1 MKIRAAILVMK
12 EWRDRAFLRAQMIEE
27 GIRTLAV
34 ETVDEA
40 DKWISDGSVVPT
52 IIIYDNRL
60 QENPSRDI
68 ECLGKYTSS
77 IPVLIIAGNDE
88 EAEVFRRSGFENI
101 IRRPA
106 TIGDV
111 VKRAKEILRRDL
123 I

>member
-34 ETVDEA
+34 ETMNEA
-40 DKWISDGSVVPT
+40 DEWISDERLAPM
-52 IIIYDNRL
+52 IIIYDNRS
-60 QENPSRDI
+60 QESPLEDI
-68 ECLGKYTSS
+68 ERLSKHIPS
-77 IPVLIIAGNDE
+77 IPILILAGDE
-88 EAEVFRRSGFENI
+88 RQTQGFKNSGFEHI

-106 TIGDV
+106 SIGDV
-111 VKRAKEILRRDL
+111 VKRAKEILRKDL

>member
-1 MKIRAAILVMK
+1 MKFRAAILVMK
-12 EWRDRAFLRAQMIEE
+12 EWRDRAFIRAQMIEE

-68 ECLGKYTSS
+68 ECLGKYTS